1 MGALF
6 LIPLINFM
14 ILIFLTRISP
24 APIHHIQESIA
35 HDHYRANLG
44 TAIAYESFHR
54 NARRW
59 PFIQVSP
66 SRSGN
71 NYYFSNK
78 NQHTSEKSD
87 QEVAQVRSFV
97 SYQYA
102 CLVFFFYRLF
112 LRAKLPRL
120 LQTTLALLIN
130 ILDLQVT
137 PSTSQHDATSSFL
150 PHQLR

>member
-71 NYYFSNK
+71 NYEPT
-78 NQHTSEKSD
+78 H
-87 QEVAQVRSFV
+87 
-97 SYQYA
+97 
-102 CLVFFFYRLF
+102 
-112 LRAKLPRL
+112 LREERPGGCTGTLIRKL
-120 LQTTLALLIN
+120 
-130 ILDLQVT
+130 
-137 PSTSQHDATSSFL
+137 S
-150 PHQLR
+150 